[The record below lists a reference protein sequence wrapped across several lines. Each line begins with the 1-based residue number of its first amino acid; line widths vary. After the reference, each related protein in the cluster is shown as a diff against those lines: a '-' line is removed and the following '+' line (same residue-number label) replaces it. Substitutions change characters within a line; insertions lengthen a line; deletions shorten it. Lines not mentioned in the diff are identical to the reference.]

1 MNKKPSLLLLSSLL
15 LLAGC
20 TGGNPSS
27 SETKPNPSTSD
38 SASSSSSDLP
48 TSSSESSTT
57 SSVTLTAEE
66 RFKAHFEAYKKNT
79 LANEPLAT
87 SATYQEGENV
97 FSASFFKNQVVQ
109 HNPGSITL
117 VRSIEG
123 DSFLEFRFEGD
134 ELVDFAKTEM
144 SDATKKEFQQK
155 TSLLL
160 VNNVYGLSANL
171 AVLDDF
177 AKGGEGKTYAYEND
191 VFTLTEK
198 ATEEGAVVEKKFE
211 ATILDEAIV
220 KLVTT
225 TSSFAS
231 EADTTP
237 TSTSSSSYEWKKEGA
252 KVENPEAVLE
262 ENYCFKDIQA
272 TLVSEDGRYLVG
284 NSYAVK
290 FASAKNPKASTLVD
304 AIVSTIGEDNEFVL
318 FNSRTNQFKI
328 LKAGE
333 VDIPF
338 VSAHGV
344 SGSLHIVTEDKPI
357 NGISLNQEDKEVVAG
372 SSVSLSA
379 TILPTTA
386 KNLYT
391 AEITSGSEFATLIG
405 SAADGYTLQVKE
417 DADAGSKI
425 VVTFTSTQ
433 NKADGSKAVASNAF
447 TVKAK
452 STGGIASL
460 VLGNWESGGFY
471 GTLTLKFNEDRTGK
485 VHYFSPDDGTETY
498 FQFTWNNA
506 TEAALADGGS
516 FIEVDESGTPVEGS
530 WFILSSFVYADSKI
544 TLTMA
549 LDGIGPETPVEFT
562 KVVSVSDL
570 GGGITY

>member
-1 MNKKPSLLLLSSLL
+1 MLLSSLL

-20 TGGNPSS
+20 AGGNPSS

-48 TSSSESSTT
+48 TSSSESSTS

-79 LANEPLAT
+79 IANEPLAT
-87 SATYQEGENV
+87 SASYQEGENI

-109 HNPGSITL
+109 HNPGNITL

-134 ELVDFAKTEM
+134 ALVDFTKTEM
-144 SDATKKEFQQK
+144 SEAAKKEFQQK

-160 VNNVYGLSANL
+160 VNNVYGLSTNL

-177 AKGGEGKTYAYEND
+177 AKDGEGKTYAYEND

-237 TSTSSSSYEWKKEGA
+237 TSTSSSSYEWKKEGS

-290 FASAKNPKASTLVD
+290 FASTKNPKASTLVD
-304 AIVSTIGEDNEFVL
+304 AIVSTVGEDNEFVQY
-318 FNSRTNQFKI
+318 NARTNQFKI

-379 TILPTTA
+379 TILPMTA

-391 AEITSGSEFATLIG
+391 AEITSGSEFATLTG

-417 DADAGSKI
+417 GAAEGSKI

-433 NKADGSKAVASNAF
+433 NKADGSKAVASNTF

-506 TEAALADGGS
+506 TEAALADEGS
-516 FIEVDESGTPVEGS
+516 FIEVDESGTPAEGS

-544 TLTMA
+544 TLTME

>member
-20 TGGNPSS
+20 AGGNPSS
-27 SETKPNPSTSD
+27 SETKPNSSASD
-38 SASSSSSDLP
+38 SATSVSSSSSAS
-48 TSSSESSTT
+48 TSSTVE
-57 SSVTLTAEE
+57 LTAEE
-66 RFKAHFEAYKKNT
+66 RFKANFEAYKKNT
-79 LANEPLAT
+79 IANEPLAT
-87 SATYQEGENV
+87 SASYQEGENV

-109 HNPGSITL
+109 HNPGNITL

-123 DSFLEFRFEGD
+123 NSFLEFRFEGD

-160 VNNVYGLSANL
+160 VNNAYGLSANL
-171 AVLDDF
+171 GALDDF
-177 AKGGEGKTYAYEND
+177 AKGAEGKTYEYEND

-198 ATEEGAVVEKKFE
+198 VTEEGATVEKKFE

-225 TSSFAS
+225 TSTFAS
-231 EADTTP
+231 EADSTP
-237 TSTSSSSYEWKKEGA
+237 ASTSSSSYEWKKEGA

-290 FASAKNPKASTLVD
+290 FASTKNPKASTLVD
-304 AIVSTIGEDNEFVL
+304 AIISTIGEDNEYVQY
-318 FNSRTNQFKI
+318 NARTNQFKI

-357 NGISLNQEDKEVVAG
+357 NGIRLNQEDKEVVAG

-379 TILPTTA
+379 TILPMTA

-391 AEITSGSEFATLIG
+391 AEITSGSEFATLTG
-405 SAADGYTLQVKE
+405 NAADGYTLQVKE
-417 DADAGSKI
+417 DAAAGSKI
-425 VVTFTSTQ
+425 VVTFTSIQ
-433 NKADGSKAVASNAF
+433 SKADGSKAVASNTF

-452 STGGIASL
+452 STGGITSL
-460 VLGNWESGGFY
+460 ILGNWESDGFY
-471 GTLTLKFNEDRTGK
+471 GVLSLKFKEDRTGT
-485 VHYFSPDDGTETY
+485 VHYFSPDDGTEAY

-506 TEAALADGGS
+506 TEAALADEGS
-516 FIEVDESGTPVEGS
+516 FIEVDEDGAPVEDS
-530 WFILSSFVYADSKI
+530 WFILSSFVYTDSKI
-544 TLTMA
+544 TLTMELA
-549 LDGIGPETPVEFT
+549 GIGEETPVEFI

>member
-1 MNKKPSLLLLSSLL
+1 MLLSSLL

-20 TGGNPSS
+20 AGGNPSS
-27 SETKPNPSTSD
+27 SETKPNPSASD
-38 SASSSSSDLP
+38 SATSVSSSSSVS
-48 TSSSESSTT
+48 TSSTVE
-57 SSVTLTAEE
+57 LTAEE
-66 RFKAHFEAYKKNT
+66 RFKANFEAYKKNT
-79 LANEPLAT
+79 IANEPLAT
-87 SATYQEGENV
+87 SASYQEGENV

-109 HNPGSITL
+109 HNPGNITL

-123 DSFLEFRFEGD
+123 NSFLEFRFEGD

-160 VNNVYGLSANL
+160 VNNAYGLSANL
-171 AVLDDF
+171 GVLDDF
-177 AKGGEGKTYAYEND
+177 AKGAEGKTYEYEND

-198 ATEEGAVVEKKFE
+198 VTEEGATVEKKFE

-225 TSSFAS
+225 TSTFAS
-231 EADTTP
+231 EADSTP
-237 TSTSSSSYEWKKEGA
+237 ASTSSSSYEWKKEGA

-290 FASAKNPKASTLVD
+290 FASTKNPKASTLVD
-304 AIVSTIGEDNEFVL
+304 AIISTIGEDNEFVQY
-318 FNSRTNQFKI
+318 NARTNQFKI

-357 NGISLNQEDKEVVAG
+357 NGIRLNQEDKEVVAG

-379 TILPTTA
+379 TILPMTA
-386 KNLYT
+386 KNLYI
-391 AEITSGSEFATLIG
+391 AEITSGSEFATLTG
-405 SAADGYTLQVKE
+405 NAADGYTLQVKE
-417 DADAGSKI
+417 DAAAGSKI
-425 VVTFTSTQ
+425 VVTFTSIQ
-433 NKADGSKAVASNAF
+433 SKADGSKAVAGNTF

-452 STGGIASL
+452 STEGATLNLKGT
-460 VLGNWESGGFY
+460 WE
-471 GTLTLKFNEDRTGK
+471 
-485 VHYFSPDDGTETY
+485 DDGYPASTIVFKEDKTGTVVY
-498 FQFTWNNA
+498 YDSMMTAYYYKFTWNNA
-506 TEAALADGGS
+506 TADSLADEGS
-516 FIEVDESGTPVEGS
+516 FVELDDEEGNEVDWGS
-530 WFILSSFVYADSKI
+530 FTLSSFKLVGSQVV
-544 TLTMA
+544 LRF
-549 LDGIGPETPVEFT
+549 DGEDPKTFT
-562 KVVSVSDL
+562 KTVSVSDL

>member
-20 TGGNPSS
+20 AGGNPSS

-48 TSSSESSTT
+48 TSSSESSTS

-79 LANEPLAT
+79 IANEPLAS
-87 SATYQEGENV
+87 SASYQEGENV

-109 HNPGSITL
+109 HNPGNITL

-134 ELVDFAKTEM
+134 ALVDFAKTEM

-160 VNNVYGLSANL
+160 VNNAYGLSANL

-198 ATEEGAVVEKKFE
+198 VTEEGAVVEKKFE

-225 TSSFAS
+225 TSTFAS
-231 EADTTP
+231 EADSTP

-272 TLVSEDGRYLVG
+272 TLVSEDGHYFVG
-284 NSYAVK
+284 NSYEVN
-290 FASAKNPKASTLVD
+290 FASSKNPKASTLVD
-304 AIVSTIGEDNEFVL
+304 AIVSTVGDDNEFVQY
-318 FNSRTNQFKI
+318 NARTNQFKI

-344 SGSLHIVTEDKPI
+344 SGSLHVVTEDKPI
-357 NGISLNQEDKEVVAG
+357 NDISLNQEDKEVVAG

-379 TILPTTA
+379 TILPMTA

-391 AEITSGSEFATLIG
+391 AEITSGSEFATLTG

-417 DADAGSKI
+417 DAAAGSKI
-425 VVTFTSTQ
+425 VVTFTSSQ
-433 NKADGSKAVASNAF
+433 NKADGSKAVASNTF

-460 VLGNWESGGFY
+460 LLGNWEDGGYPDTSTIVFKEDKT
-471 GTLTLKFNEDRTGK
+471 GTVEYPSWGTPY
-485 VHYFSPDDGTETY
+485 YFK
-498 FQFTWNNA
+498 FTWHNA
-506 TEAALADGGS
+506 TADSLADEGS
-516 FIEVDESGTPVEGS
+516 FIEIDEEGKEVESSTFALTTFKLVGS
-530 WFILSSFVYADSKI
+530 QVVLQFEFEDPI
-544 TLTMA
+544 T
-549 LDGIGPETPVEFT
+549 FT
-562 KVVSVSDL
+562 KTAFVGDL

>member
-1 MNKKPSLLLLSSLL
+1 MLLSSLL

-20 TGGNPSS
+20 AGGNPSS
-27 SETKPNPSTSD
+27 SETKPNPSASD
-38 SASSSSSDLP
+38 SATSVSSSSSTS
-48 TSSSESSTT
+48 TSSTVE
-57 SSVTLTAEE
+57 LTAEE
-66 RFKAHFEAYKKNT
+66 RFKANFEAYKKNT
-79 LANEPLAT
+79 IANEPLAT
-87 SATYQEGENV
+87 SASYQEGENV

-109 HNPGSITL
+109 HNPGNITL

-123 DSFLEFRFEGD
+123 NSFLEFRFEGD

-160 VNNVYGLSANL
+160 VNNAYGLSANL
-171 AVLDDF
+171 GVLDDF
-177 AKGGEGKTYAYEND
+177 AKGAEGKTYEYEND

-198 ATEEGAVVEKKFE
+198 VTEEGATVEKKFE

-220 KLVTT
+220 KLVTA
-225 TSSFAS
+225 TSTFAS
-231 EADTTP
+231 EADATP
-237 TSTSSSSYEWKKEGA
+237 AATSSSSYEWKKEGA

-290 FASAKNPKASTLVD
+290 FASTKNPKASTLVD
-304 AIVSTIGEDNEFVL
+304 AIISTIGEDNEYVQY
-318 FNSRTNQFKI
+318 NARTNQFKI

-357 NGISLNQEDKEVVAG
+357 NGIRLNQEDKEVVAG

-379 TILPTTA
+379 TILPMTA

-391 AEITSGSEFATLIG
+391 AEITSGSEFATLTG
-405 SAADGYTLQVKE
+405 NAADGYTLQVKE
-417 DADAGSKI
+417 DAAAGSKI
-425 VVTFTSTQ
+425 VVTFTSIQ
-433 NKADGSKAVASNAF
+433 SKADGSKAVASNTF

-452 STGGIASL
+452 STGGITSL
-460 VLGNWESGGFY
+460 ILGNWESDGFY
-471 GTLTLKFNEDRTGK
+471 GVLSLKFKEDRTGT
-485 VHYFSPDDGTETY
+485 VHYFSPDDGTEAY

-506 TEAALADGGS
+506 TEAALADEGS
-516 FIEVDESGTPVEGS
+516 FIEVNEDGAPVEDS
-530 WFILSSFVYADSKI
+530 WFILSSFVYTDSKI
-544 TLTMA
+544 TLTMELA
-549 LDGIGPETPVEFT
+549 GIGEETPVEFT
-562 KVVSVSDL
+562 KVVFVSDL

>member
-1 MNKKPSLLLLSSLL
+1 MLLSSLL

-20 TGGNPSS
+20 AGGNPSS
-27 SETKPNPSTSD
+27 SETKPNPSASD
-38 SASSSSSDLP
+38 SATSVSSSSSTS
-48 TSSSESSTT
+48 TSSTVE
-57 SSVTLTAEE
+57 LTAEE
-66 RFKAHFEAYKKNT
+66 RFKANFEAYKKNT
-79 LANEPLAT
+79 IANEPLAT
-87 SATYQEGENV
+87 SASYQEGENV

-109 HNPGSITL
+109 HNPGNITL

-123 DSFLEFRFEGD
+123 NSFLEFRFEGD

-160 VNNVYGLSANL
+160 VNNAYGLSANL
-171 AVLDDF
+171 GVLDDF
-177 AKGGEGKTYAYEND
+177 AKGAEGKTYEYEND

-198 ATEEGAVVEKKFE
+198 VTEEGATVEKKFE

-225 TSSFAS
+225 TSTFAS
-231 EADTTP
+231 EADSTP
-237 TSTSSSSYEWKKEGA
+237 ASTSSSSYEWKKEGT

-290 FASAKNPKASTLVD
+290 FASTKNPKASTLVD
-304 AIVSTIGEDNEFVL
+304 AIISTIGEDNEYVQY
-318 FNSRTNQFKI
+318 NARTNQFKI

-357 NGISLNQEDKEVVAG
+357 NGIRLNQEDKEVVAG

-379 TILPTTA
+379 TILPMTA

-391 AEITSGSEFATLIG
+391 AEITSGSEFATLTG
-405 SAADGYTLQVKE
+405 NAADGYTLQVKE
-417 DADAGSKI
+417 DAAAGSKI

-433 NKADGSKAVASNAF
+433 NKADGSKAVASNTF

-460 VLGNWESGGFY
+460 LLGNW
-471 GTLTLKFNEDRTGK
+471 
-485 VHYFSPDDGTETY
+485 DDGGYPDTSTIAFKEDKTGTVEYQSWGTPYY
-498 FQFTWNNA
+498 FKFTWNNA
-506 TEAALADGGS
+506 TADSLADEGS
-516 FIEVDESGTPVEGS
+516 FVELDEEGNEVDWGS
-530 WFILSSFVYADSKI
+530 FTLSSFKLVDSQVVLEFEDEDPKI
-544 TLTMA
+544 FVKT
-549 LDGIGPETPVEFT
+549 FY
-562 KVVSVSDL
+562 VSAF

>member
-1 MNKKPSLLLLSSLL
+1 MLLSSLL

-20 TGGNPSS
+20 AGGNPSS
-27 SETKPNPSTSD
+27 SETKPNPSASD
-38 SASSSSSDLP
+38 SATSVSSSSSTS
-48 TSSSESSTT
+48 TSSTVE
-57 SSVTLTAEE
+57 LTAEE
-66 RFKAHFEAYKKNT
+66 RFKANFEAYKKNT
-79 LANEPLAT
+79 IANEPLAT
-87 SATYQEGENV
+87 SASYQEGENV

-109 HNPGSITL
+109 HNPGNITL

-123 DSFLEFRFEGD
+123 NSFLEFRFEGD

-160 VNNVYGLSANL
+160 VNNAYGLSANL
-171 AVLDDF
+171 GALDDF
-177 AKGGEGKTYAYEND
+177 AKGAEGKTYEYEND

-198 ATEEGAVVEKKFE
+198 VTEEGATVEKKFE

-225 TSSFAS
+225 TSTFAS
-231 EADTTP
+231 EADSTP
-237 TSTSSSSYEWKKEGA
+237 ASTSSSSYEWKKEGA

-290 FASAKNPKASTLVD
+290 FASTKNPKASTLVD
-304 AIVSTIGEDNEFVL
+304 AIISTIGEDNEYVQY
-318 FNSRTNQFKI
+318 NARTNQFKI

-357 NGISLNQEDKEVVAG
+357 NGIRLNQEDKEVVAG

-379 TILPTTA
+379 TILPMTA

-391 AEITSGSEFATLIG
+391 AEITSGSEFATLTG
-405 SAADGYTLQVKE
+405 NAADGYTLQVKE
-417 DADAGSKI
+417 DATAGSKI
-425 VVTFTSTQ
+425 VVTFTSIQ
-433 NKADGSKAVASNAF
+433 SKADGSKAVASNTF

-452 STGGIASL
+452 STGGITSL
-460 VLGNWESGGFY
+460 ILGNWESDGFY
-471 GTLTLKFNEDRTGK
+471 GVLSLKFKEDRTGT
-485 VHYFSPDDGTETY
+485 VHYFSPDDGTEAY

-506 TEAALADGGS
+506 TEAALADEGS
-516 FIEVDESGTPVEGS
+516 FIEVNEDGAPVEDS
-530 WFILSSFVYADSKI
+530 WFILSSFVYTDSKI
-544 TLTMA
+544 TLTMELA
-549 LDGIGPETPVEFT
+549 GIGEETPVEFT
-562 KVVSVSDL
+562 KVVFVSDL

>member
-20 TGGNPSS
+20 AGGNPSS
-27 SETKPNPSTSD
+27 SETKPNPSASD
-38 SASSSSSDLP
+38 SATSVSSSSSAS
-48 TSSSESSTT
+48 TSSTVE
-57 SSVTLTAEE
+57 LTAEE
-66 RFKAHFEAYKKNT
+66 RFKANFEAYKKNT
-79 LANEPLAT
+79 IANEPLAT
-87 SATYQEGENV
+87 SASYQEGENV

-109 HNPGSITL
+109 HNPGNITL

-123 DSFLEFRFEGD
+123 NSFLEFRFEGD

-160 VNNVYGLSANL
+160 VNNAYGLSANL
-171 AVLDDF
+171 GVLDDF
-177 AKGGEGKTYAYEND
+177 AKGAEGKTYEYEND

-198 ATEEGAVVEKKFE
+198 VTEEGATVEKKFE

-225 TSSFAS
+225 TSTFAS
-231 EADTTP
+231 EADSTP
-237 TSTSSSSYEWKKEGA
+237 ASTSSSSYEWKKEGA

-290 FASAKNPKASTLVD
+290 FASTKNPKASTLVD
-304 AIVSTIGEDNEFVL
+304 AIISTIGEDNEYVQY
-318 FNSRTNQFKI
+318 NARTNQFKI

-357 NGISLNQEDKEVVAG
+357 NGIRLNQEDKEVVAG

-379 TILPTTA
+379 TILPMTA

-391 AEITSGSEFATLIG
+391 AEITSGSEFATLTG
-405 SAADGYTLQVKE
+405 NAADGYTLQVKE
-417 DADAGSKI
+417 DAAAGSKI
-425 VVTFTSTQ
+425 VVTFTSIQ
-433 NKADGSKAVASNAF
+433 SKADGSKAVASNTF

-452 STGGIASL
+452 STEGATLNLKGT
-460 VLGNWESGGFY
+460 WE
-471 GTLTLKFNEDRTGK
+471 
-485 VHYFSPDDGTETY
+485 DDGYPASTIVFKEDKTGTVVY
-498 FQFTWNNA
+498 YDSMMTAYYYKFTWNNA
-506 TEAALADGGS
+506 TADSLADEGS
-516 FIEVDESGTPVEGS
+516 FVELDDEEGNEVDWGS
-530 WFILSSFVYADSKI
+530 FTLSSFKLVDSQVV
-544 TLTMA
+544 LQF
-549 LDGIGPETPVEFT
+549 DGEDPKTFT
-562 KVVSVSDL
+562 KTFSVSDL

>member
-20 TGGNPSS
+20 AGGNPSS

-48 TSSSESSTT
+48 TSSSESSTS

-66 RFKAHFEAYKKNT
+66 RFQAHFEAYKKNT
-79 LANEPLAT
+79 LAQEPLAS
-87 SATYQEGENV
+87 SASYQEGENV

-109 HNPGSITL
+109 HNPGNITL

-134 ELVDFAKTEM
+134 ALVDFAKTEM
-144 SDATKKEFQQK
+144 SEATKKEFQQK

-225 TSSFAS
+225 TSTFAS
-231 EADTTP
+231 EADATP

-272 TLVSEDGRYLVG
+272 TLVSEDGHYFVG
-284 NSYAVK
+284 NSYEVN
-290 FASAKNPKASTLVD
+290 FASSKNPKASTLVD
-304 AIVSTIGEDNEFVL
+304 AIVSTVGDDNEFVQY
-318 FNSRTNQFKI
+318 NARTNQFKI

-379 TILPTTA
+379 TILPATA

-391 AEITSGSEFATLIG
+391 AEITSGSEFATLTG

-417 DADAGSKI
+417 DAAAGSKI

-433 NKADGSKAVASNAF
+433 NKADGSKAVASNTF

-460 VLGNWESGGFY
+460 LLGNWGDGGYPDTSTIAFKEDKT
-471 GTLTLKFNEDRTGK
+471 GTVEYQSWGISS
-485 VHYFSPDDGTETY
+485 YFK
-498 FQFTWNNA
+498 FTWNNA
-506 TEAALADGGS
+506 TANSLADEGS
-516 FIEVDESGTPVEGS
+516 FIEIDEEGNEVE
-530 WFILSSFVYADSKI
+530 SSTF
-544 TLTMA
+544 TLTTFK
-549 LDGIGPETPVEFT
+549 LVDGQVVLQFDGEEPKTFT
-562 KVVSVSDL
+562 K
-570 GGGITY
+570 TA

>member
-1 MNKKPSLLLLSSLL
+1 MLLSSLL

-20 TGGNPSS
+20 AGGNPSS
-27 SETKPNPSTSD
+27 SETKPNPSASD
-38 SASSSSSDLP
+38 SATSVSSSSSAS
-48 TSSSESSTT
+48 TSSTVE
-57 SSVTLTAEE
+57 LTAEE
-66 RFKAHFEAYKKNT
+66 RFKANFEAYKKNT
-79 LANEPLAT
+79 IANEPLAT
-87 SATYQEGENV
+87 SSSYQEGENV

-109 HNPGSITL
+109 HNPGNITL

-123 DSFLEFRFEGD
+123 NSFLEFRFEGD

-160 VNNVYGLSANL
+160 VNNAYGLSANL
-171 AVLDDF
+171 GVLDDF
-177 AKGGEGKTYAYEND
+177 AKGAEGKTYEYEND

-198 ATEEGAVVEKKFE
+198 VTEEGTTVEKKFE

-225 TSSFAS
+225 TSTFAS
-231 EADTTP
+231 EADSTP
-237 TSTSSSSYEWKKEGA
+237 ASTSSSSYEWKKEGA

-290 FASAKNPKASTLVD
+290 FASTKNPKASTLVD
-304 AIVSTIGEDNEFVL
+304 AIISTIGEDNEYVQY
-318 FNSRTNQFKI
+318 NARTNQFKI

-357 NGISLNQEDKEVVAG
+357 NGIRLNQEDKEVVAG

-379 TILPTTA
+379 TILPMTA

-391 AEITSGSEFATLIG
+391 AEITSGSEFATLTG
-405 SAADGYTLQVKE
+405 NAADGYTLQVKE
-417 DADAGSKI
+417 DAAAGSKI
-425 VVTFTSTQ
+425 VVTFTSIQ
-433 NKADGSKAVASNAF
+433 SKADGSKAVASNTF

-452 STGGIASL
+452 STEGATLNLKGT
-460 VLGNWESGGFY
+460 WE
-471 GTLTLKFNEDRTGK
+471 
-485 VHYFSPDDGTETY
+485 DDGYPASTIVFKEDKTGTVEYQSWGSFY
-498 FQFTWNNA
+498 FKFTWTNA
-506 TEAALADGGS
+506 TADSLADEGS
-516 FIEVDESGTPVEGS
+516 FIEIDEEGNEVD
-530 WFILSSFVYADSKI
+530 SSTF
-544 TLTMA
+544 TLTTFK
-549 LDGIGPETPVEFT
+549 LVDSQVVLQFEFEDPITFT
-562 KVVSVSDL
+562 KTVSVSDL

>member
-20 TGGNPSS
+20 AGGNPSS
-27 SETKPNPSTSD
+27 SETKPNSSASD
-38 SASSSSSDLP
+38 SATSVSSSSSAS
-48 TSSSESSTT
+48 TSSTVE
-57 SSVTLTAEE
+57 LTAEE
-66 RFKAHFEAYKKNT
+66 RFKANFEAYKKNT
-79 LANEPLAT
+79 IANEPLAT
-87 SATYQEGENV
+87 SASYQEGENV

-109 HNPGSITL
+109 HNPGNITL

-123 DSFLEFRFEGD
+123 NSFLEFRFEGD

-160 VNNVYGLSANL
+160 VNNAYGLSANL
-171 AVLDDF
+171 GVLDDF
-177 AKGGEGKTYAYEND
+177 AKGAEGKTYEYEND

-198 ATEEGAVVEKKFE
+198 VTEEGATVEKKFE

-225 TSSFAS
+225 TSTFAS
-231 EADTTP
+231 EADSTP
-237 TSTSSSSYEWKKEGA
+237 ASTSSSSYEWKKEGA

-290 FASAKNPKASTLVD
+290 FASTKNPKASTLVD
-304 AIVSTIGEDNEFVL
+304 AIVSTLEEDNEYVQY
-318 FNSRTNQFKI
+318 NARTNQFKI

-357 NGISLNQEDKEVVAG
+357 NGIRLNQEDKEVVAG

-379 TILPTTA
+379 TILPMTA

-391 AEITSGSEFATLIG
+391 AEITSGSEFATLTG
-405 SAADGYTLQVKE
+405 NAADGYTIQVKE
-417 DADAGSKI
+417 DAAAGSKI
-425 VVTFTSTQ
+425 VVTFTSIQ
-433 NKADGSKAVASNAF
+433 SKADGSKAVASNTF

-452 STGGIASL
+452 STGGITSL
-460 VLGNWESGGFY
+460 ILGNWESDGFY
-471 GTLTLKFNEDRTGK
+471 GVLSLKFKEDRTGT
-485 VHYFSPDDGTETY
+485 VHYFSPDDGTEAY

-506 TEAALADGGS
+506 TEAALADEGS
-516 FIEVDESGTPVEGS
+516 FIEVDEGGAPVEDS
-530 WFILSSFVYADSKI
+530 WFILSSFVYTDSKI
-544 TLTMA
+544 TLTMELA
-549 LDGIGPETPVEFT
+549 GIGEETPVEFI

>member
-20 TGGNPSS
+20 AGGNPSS
-27 SETKPNPSTSD
+27 SETKPNPSASD
-38 SASSSSSDLP
+38 SATSVSSSSSTS
-48 TSSSESSTT
+48 TSSTVE
-57 SSVTLTAEE
+57 LTAEE
-66 RFKAHFEAYKKNT
+66 RFKANFEAYKKNT
-79 LANEPLAT
+79 IANEPLAT
-87 SATYQEGENV
+87 SASYQEGENV

-109 HNPGSITL
+109 HNPGNITL

-123 DSFLEFRFEGD
+123 NSFLEFRFEGD

-160 VNNVYGLSANL
+160 VNNAYGLSANL
-171 AVLDDF
+171 GVLDDF
-177 AKGGEGKTYAYEND
+177 AKGAEGKTYEYEND

-198 ATEEGAVVEKKFE
+198 VTEEGTTVEKKFE

-225 TSSFAS
+225 TSTFAS
-231 EADTTP
+231 EADSTP
-237 TSTSSSSYEWKKEGA
+237 ASTSSSSYEWKKEGA

-290 FASAKNPKASTLVD
+290 FASTKNPKASTLVD
-304 AIVSTIGEDNEFVL
+304 AIISTIGEDNEYVQY
-318 FNSRTNQFKI
+318 NARTNQFKI

-357 NGISLNQEDKEVVAG
+357 NGIRLNQEDKEVVAG

-379 TILPTTA
+379 TILPMTA

-391 AEITSGSEFATLIG
+391 AEITSGSEFATLTG

-417 DADAGSKI
+417 DATAGSKI
-425 VVTFTSTQ
+425 VVTFTSIQ
-433 NKADGSKAVASNAF
+433 SKADGSKATATNTF

-452 STGGIASL
+452 STGGITSL
-460 VLGNWESGGFY
+460 ILGNWESDGFY
-471 GTLTLKFNEDRTGK
+471 GVLSLKFKEDRTGT
-485 VHYFSPDDGTETY
+485 VHYFSPDDGTEAY
-498 FQFTWNNA
+498 FQFTWHNA
-506 TEAALADGGS
+506 TEAALADEGS
-516 FIEVDESGTPVEGS
+516 FIEVNEDGAPVEDS
-530 WFILSSFVYADSKI
+530 WFILSSFVYTDSKI
-544 TLTMA
+544 TLTMELA
-549 LDGIGPETPVEFT
+549 GIGEETPVEFT
-562 KVVSVSDL
+562 KVVFVSDL

>member
-38 SASSSSSDLP
+38 SATSVSSSSSAS
-48 TSSSESSTT
+48 TSST
-57 SSVTLTAEE
+57 VGLTAEE

-79 LANEPLAT
+79 IANEPLAT
-87 SATYQEGENV
+87 SAAYQEGENV

-109 HNPGSITL
+109 HNPGNITL
-117 VRSIEG
+117 VRSIE
-123 DSFLEFRFEGD
+123 DNAFLEFRFEGD
-134 ELVDFAKTEM
+134 ALVDFAKTEM
-144 SDATKKEFQQK
+144 SDATKKEFHQK

-160 VNNVYGLSANL
+160 VNNAYGLSANL

-177 AKGGEGKTYAYEND
+177 VKGGEGKTYAYEND

-198 ATEEGAVVEKKFE
+198 VTEEGATVEKKFE

-225 TSSFAS
+225 TSTFAS
-231 EADTTP
+231 EADSTP

-272 TLVSEDGRYLVG
+272 TLVSEDGRYLVD

-391 AEITSGSEFATLIG
+391 AEITSGSEFATLTG

-417 DADAGSKI
+417 DAAAGSKI

-433 NKADGSKAVASNAF
+433 SKADGSKAVASNTF

-460 VLGNWESGGFY
+460 LLGNWE
-471 GTLTLKFNEDRTGK
+471 
-485 VHYFSPDDGTETY
+485 DDGYPASTLVFKEDKTGTIQY
-498 FQFTWNNA
+498 YDSMMTAYYYKFTWNNA
-506 TEAALADGGS
+506 TEASLADEGS
-516 FIEVDESGTPVEGS
+516 FIEMDEEGNEVDWGS
-530 WFILSSFVYADSKI
+530 FTLSSFKLV
-544 TLTMA
+544 
-549 LDGIGPETPVEFT
+549 DGHVVLEFENEDPKTFT
-562 KVVSVSDL
+562 KTVSVSAL

>member
-1 MNKKPSLLLLSSLL
+1 MLLSSLL

-20 TGGNPSS
+20 AGGNPSS
-27 SETKPNPSTSD
+27 SETKPNSSASD
-38 SASSSSSDLP
+38 SATSVSSSSSAS
-48 TSSSESSTT
+48 TSSTVE
-57 SSVTLTAEE
+57 LTAEE
-66 RFKAHFEAYKKNT
+66 RFKANFEAYKKNT
-79 LANEPLAT
+79 IANEPLAT
-87 SATYQEGENV
+87 SASYQEGENV

-109 HNPGSITL
+109 HNPGNITL

-123 DSFLEFRFEGD
+123 NSFLEFRFEGD

-160 VNNVYGLSANL
+160 VNNAYGLSANL
-171 AVLDDF
+171 GVLDDF
-177 AKGGEGKTYAYEND
+177 AKGAEGKTYEYEND

-198 ATEEGAVVEKKFE
+198 VTEEGATVEKKFE

-225 TSSFAS
+225 TSTFAS
-231 EADTTP
+231 EADSTP
-237 TSTSSSSYEWKKEGA
+237 ASTSSSSYEWKKEGA

-290 FASAKNPKASTLVD
+290 FASTKNPKASTLVD
-304 AIVSTIGEDNEFVL
+304 AIISTIGEDNEFVQY
-318 FNSRTNQFKI
+318 NARTNQFKI

-357 NGISLNQEDKEVVAG
+357 NGIRLNQEDKEVVAG

-379 TILPTTA
+379 TILPMTA

-391 AEITSGSEFATLIG
+391 AEITSGSEFATLTG
-405 SAADGYTLQVKE
+405 NAADGYTLQVKE
-417 DADAGSKI
+417 DAAAGSKI
-425 VVTFTSTQ
+425 VVTFTSIQ
-433 NKADGSKAVASNAF
+433 SKADGSKATATNTF

-452 STGGIASL
+452 STGGITSL
-460 VLGNWESGGFY
+460 ILGNWESDGFY
-471 GTLTLKFNEDRTGK
+471 GVLSLKFKEDRTGT
-485 VHYFSPDDGTETY
+485 VHYFSPDDGTEAY

-506 TEAALADGGS
+506 TEAALADEGS
-516 FIEVDESGTPVEGS
+516 FIEVDEGGAPVEDS
-530 WFILSSFVYADSKI
+530 WFILSSFVYTDSKI
-544 TLTMA
+544 TLTMKLA
-549 LDGIGPETPVEFT
+549 GTGEETPVEFI

>member
-20 TGGNPSS
+20 AGGNPSS
-27 SETKPNPSTSD
+27 SETKPNPSASD
-38 SASSSSSDLP
+38 SATSVSSSSSTS
-48 TSSSESSTT
+48 TSSTVE
-57 SSVTLTAEE
+57 LTAEE
-66 RFKAHFEAYKKNT
+66 RFKANFEAYKKNT
-79 LANEPLAT
+79 IANEPLAT
-87 SATYQEGENV
+87 SASYQEGENV

-109 HNPGSITL
+109 HNPGNITL

-123 DSFLEFRFEGD
+123 NSFLEFRFEGD

-160 VNNVYGLSANL
+160 VNNAYGLSANL
-171 AVLDDF
+171 GVLDDF
-177 AKGGEGKTYAYEND
+177 AKGAEGKTYEYEND

-198 ATEEGAVVEKKFE
+198 VTEEGATVEKKFE

-225 TSSFAS
+225 TSTFAS
-231 EADTTP
+231 EADSTP
-237 TSTSSSSYEWKKEGA
+237 ASTSSSSYEWKKEGA

-290 FASAKNPKASTLVD
+290 FASTKNPKASTLVD
-304 AIVSTIGEDNEFVL
+304 AIISTIGEDNEYVQY
-318 FNSRTNQFKI
+318 NARTNQFKI

-357 NGISLNQEDKEVVAG
+357 NGIRLNQEDKEVVAG

-379 TILPTTA
+379 TILPMTA

-391 AEITSGSEFATLIG
+391 AEITSGSEFATLTG

-417 DADAGSKI
+417 DAAAGSKI
-425 VVTFTSTQ
+425 AVTFTSIQ
-433 NKADGSKAVASNAF
+433 SKADGSKAVASNTF

-452 STGGIASL
+452 STEGATLNLKGT
-460 VLGNWESGGFY
+460 WE
-471 GTLTLKFNEDRTGK
+471 
-485 VHYFSPDDGTETY
+485 DDGYPASTIVFKEDKTGTVVY
-498 FQFTWNNA
+498 YDSMMTAYYYKFTWNNA
-506 TEAALADGGS
+506 TADSLADEGS
-516 FIEVDESGTPVEGS
+516 FVELDDEEGNEVDWGS
-530 WFILSSFVYADSKI
+530 FTLSSFKLVDSQVVLEFEDEDPKI
-544 TLTMA
+544 FVKT
-549 LDGIGPETPVEFT
+549 FY
-562 KVVSVSDL
+562 VSAF

>member
-1 MNKKPSLLLLSSLL
+1 MLLSSLL

-20 TGGNPSS
+20 AGGNPSS
-27 SETKPNPSTSD
+27 SETKPNPSASD
-38 SASSSSSDLP
+38 SATSVSSSSSAS
-48 TSSSESSTT
+48 TSSTVE
-57 SSVTLTAEE
+57 LTAEE
-66 RFKAHFEAYKKNT
+66 RFKANFEAYKKNT
-79 LANEPLAT
+79 IANEPLAT
-87 SATYQEGENV
+87 SASYQEGENV

-109 HNPGSITL
+109 HNPGNITL

-123 DSFLEFRFEGD
+123 NSFLEFRFEGD

-160 VNNVYGLSANL
+160 INNAYGLSANL
-171 AVLDDF
+171 GVLDDF
-177 AKGGEGKTYAYEND
+177 AKGAEGKTYEYEND

-198 ATEEGAVVEKKFE
+198 VTEEGATVEKKFE

-225 TSSFAS
+225 TSTFAS
-231 EADTTP
+231 EADSTP
-237 TSTSSSSYEWKKEGA
+237 ASTSSSSYEWKKEGA

-290 FASAKNPKASTLVD
+290 FASTKNPKASTLVD
-304 AIVSTIGEDNEFVL
+304 AIISTIGEDNEYVQY
-318 FNSRTNQFKI
+318 NARTNQFKI

-357 NGISLNQEDKEVVAG
+357 NGIRLNQEDKEVVAG

-379 TILPTTA
+379 TILPMTA

-391 AEITSGSEFATLIG
+391 AEITSGSEFATLTG

-417 DADAGSKI
+417 DAAAGSKI
-425 VVTFTSTQ
+425 VVTFTSIQ
-433 NKADGSKAVASNAF
+433 SKADGSKAVASNTF

-452 STGGIASL
+452 STGGITSL
-460 VLGNWESGGFY
+460 ILGNWESDGFY
-471 GTLTLKFNEDRTGK
+471 GVLSLKFKEDRTGT
-485 VHYFSPDDGTETY
+485 VHYFSPDDGTEAY

-506 TEAALADGGS
+506 TEAALADEGS
-516 FIEVDESGTPVEGS
+516 FIEVDEGGAPVEDS
-530 WFILSSFVYADSKI
+530 WFILSSFVYTDSKI
-544 TLTMA
+544 TLTMELA
-549 LDGIGPETPVEFT
+549 GIGEETPVEFI

>member
-20 TGGNPSS
+20 AGGNPSS

-38 SASSSSSDLP
+38 SATSVSSSSSVS
-48 TSSSESSTT
+48 TSSTVE
-57 SSVTLTAEE
+57 LTAEE

-79 LANEPLAT
+79 IVNEPLAT
-87 SATYQEGENV
+87 SASYQEGENV
-97 FSASFFKNQVVQ
+97 FSASFFKTQVVQ
-109 HNPGSITL
+109 HNPGNITL

-134 ELVDFAKTEM
+134 ALVDFAKTEM
-144 SDATKKEFQQK
+144 SEATKKEFQQK

-160 VNNVYGLSANL
+160 VNNAYGLSANL

-225 TSSFAS
+225 TSTFAS
-231 EADTTP
+231 EADATP

-252 KVENPEAVLE
+252 KVENPEVVLE

-304 AIVSTIGEDNEFVL
+304 AIVSTVGEDNEFVQ
-318 FNSRTNQFKI
+318 FNARTNQFKI

-379 TILPTTA
+379 TILPMMA

-391 AEITSGSEFATLIG
+391 AEITSGSEFATLTG

-417 DADAGSKI
+417 DAAAGSKI
-425 VVTFTSTQ
+425 VVTFTSSQ
-433 NKADGSKAVASNAF
+433 NKADGSKAVASNTF

-460 VLGNWESGGFY
+460 LLGNWEDGGYPDTSTIVFKEDKT
-471 GTLTLKFNEDRTGK
+471 GTVEYPSWGTPY
-485 VHYFSPDDGTETY
+485 YFK
-498 FQFTWNNA
+498 FTWHNA
-506 TEAALADGGS
+506 TADSLADEGS
-516 FIEVDESGTPVEGS
+516 FIEIDEEGKEVESSTFALTTFKLVGS
-530 WFILSSFVYADSKI
+530 QVVLQFEFEDPI
-544 TLTMA
+544 T
-549 LDGIGPETPVEFT
+549 FT
-562 KVVSVSDL
+562 KTAFVGDL

>member
-20 TGGNPSS
+20 AGGNPSS
-27 SETKPNPSTSD
+27 SETKPNPSASD
-38 SASSSSSDLP
+38 SATSVSSSSSAS
-48 TSSSESSTT
+48 TSSTVE
-57 SSVTLTAEE
+57 LTAEE
-66 RFKAHFEAYKKNT
+66 RFKAYFEAYKKNT
-79 LANEPLAT
+79 IANEPLAT
-87 SATYQEGENV
+87 STSYQEGENV

-109 HNPGSITL
+109 HNPGNITL

-123 DSFLEFRFEGD
+123 NSFLEFRFEGD

-160 VNNVYGLSANL
+160 VNNAYGLSANL
-171 AVLDDF
+171 GVLDDF
-177 AKGGEGKTYAYEND
+177 AKGAEGKTYEYEND

-198 ATEEGAVVEKKFE
+198 VTEEGATVEKKFE

-225 TSSFAS
+225 TSTFAS
-231 EADTTP
+231 EADSTP
-237 TSTSSSSYEWKKEGA
+237 ASTSSSSYEWKKEGA

-290 FASAKNPKASTLVD
+290 FASTKNPKASTLVD
-304 AIVSTIGEDNEFVL
+304 AIISTIGEDNEFVQY
-318 FNSRTNQFKI
+318 NARTNQFKI

-357 NGISLNQEDKEVVAG
+357 NGIRLNQEDKEVVAG

-379 TILPTTA
+379 TILPMTA

-391 AEITSGSEFATLIG
+391 AEITSGSEFATLTG

-417 DADAGSKI
+417 DAAAGSKI
-425 VVTFTSTQ
+425 VVTFTSIQ
-433 NKADGSKAVASNAF
+433 SKADGSKAVASNTF

-452 STGGIASL
+452 STEGATLNLKGT
-460 VLGNWESGGFY
+460 WE
-471 GTLTLKFNEDRTGK
+471 
-485 VHYFSPDDGTETY
+485 DDGYPASTIVFKEDKTVTVVY
-498 FQFTWNNA
+498 YDSMMTAYYYKFTWNNA
-506 TEAALADGGS
+506 TADSLADEGS
-516 FIEVDESGTPVEGS
+516 FVELDDEEGNEVDWGS
-530 WFILSSFVYADSKI
+530 FTLSSFKLVGSQVV
-544 TLTMA
+544 LQF
-549 LDGIGPETPVEFT
+549 DGEDPKTFT
-562 KVVSVSDL
+562 KTFSVSDL

>member
-1 MNKKPSLLLLSSLL
+1 MKMNKKPSLLLLSSLL

-20 TGGNPSS
+20 AGGNPSS

-48 TSSSESSTT
+48 TSSSESSTS

-66 RFKAHFEAYKKNT
+66 RFQAHFEAYKKNT
-79 LANEPLAT
+79 IANEPLAS
-87 SATYQEGENV
+87 SASYQEGENV

-109 HNPGSITL
+109 HNPGNITL

-134 ELVDFAKTEM
+134 ALVDFAKTEM

-225 TSSFAS
+225 TSAFAS

-318 FNSRTNQFKI
+318 FNARTNQFKI

-338 VSAHGV
+338 VSAHGI
-344 SGSLHIVTEDKPI
+344 SGSLHVVTEDKPI

-372 SSVSLSA
+372 SSVSLST

-391 AEITSGSEFATLIG
+391 AEITSGSEFATLTG

-417 DADAGSKI
+417 DAAAGSKI

-433 NKADGSKAVASNAF
+433 SKADGSKAVASNTF

-452 STGGIASL
+452 STDGIASL
-460 VLGNWESGGFY
+460 LLGNWE
-471 GTLTLKFNEDRTGK
+471 
-485 VHYFSPDDGTETY
+485 DDGYPASTLVFKEDKTGTIQY
-498 FQFTWNNA
+498 YDSMMTAYYYKFTWNNA
-506 TEAALADGGS
+506 TEASLADEGS
-516 FIEVDESGTPVEGS
+516 FIEMDEEGNEVDWGS
-530 WFILSSFVYADSKI
+530 FTLSSFKLV
-544 TLTMA
+544 
-549 LDGIGPETPVEFT
+549 DGHVVLEFENEDPKTFT
-562 KVVSVSDL
+562 KTVSVSAL

>member
-1 MNKKPSLLLLSSLL
+1 MLLSSLL

-20 TGGNPSS
+20 AGGNPSS
-27 SETKPNPSTSD
+27 SETKPNPSASD
-38 SASSSSSDLP
+38 SATSVSSSSSAS
-48 TSSSESSTT
+48 TSSTVE
-57 SSVTLTAEE
+57 LTAEE
-66 RFKAHFEAYKKNT
+66 RFKANFEAYKKNT
-79 LANEPLAT
+79 IANEPLAT
-87 SATYQEGENV
+87 SASYQEGENV

-109 HNPGSITL
+109 HNPGNITL

-123 DSFLEFRFEGD
+123 NSFLEFRFEGD

-160 VNNVYGLSANL
+160 VNNAYGLSANL
-171 AVLDDF
+171 GVLDDF
-177 AKGGEGKTYAYEND
+177 VKGAEGKTYEYEND

-198 ATEEGAVVEKKFE
+198 VTEEGATVEKKFE

-225 TSSFAS
+225 TSTFAS
-231 EADTTP
+231 EADSTP
-237 TSTSSSSYEWKKEGA
+237 ASTSSSSYEWKKEGA

-290 FASAKNPKASTLVD
+290 FASTKNPKASTLVD
-304 AIVSTIGEDNEFVL
+304 TIISTIGEDNEFVQY
-318 FNSRTNQFKI
+318 NARTNQFKI

-357 NGISLNQEDKEVVAG
+357 NGIRLNQEDKEVVAG

-379 TILPTTA
+379 TILPMTA

-391 AEITSGSEFATLIG
+391 AEITSGPEFATLTG
-405 SAADGYTLQVKE
+405 NAADGYTLQVKE
-417 DADAGSKI
+417 DAAAGSKI
-425 VVTFTSTQ
+425 VVTFTSIQ
-433 NKADGSKAVASNAF
+433 SKADGSKAVASNTF

-452 STGGIASL
+452 STGGITSL
-460 VLGNWESGGFY
+460 ILGNWESDGFY
-471 GTLTLKFNEDRTGK
+471 GVLSLKFKEDRTGT
-485 VHYFSPDDGTETY
+485 VHYFSPDDGTEAY

-506 TEAALADGGS
+506 TEAAFADEGS
-516 FIEVDESGTPVEGS
+516 FIEVDEGGAPVEDS
-530 WFILSSFVYADSKI
+530 WFILSSFVYTDSKI
-544 TLTMA
+544 TLTMELA
-549 LDGIGPETPVEFT
+549 GIGEETPVEF
-562 KVVSVSDL
+562 
-570 GGGITY
+570 I

>member
-1 MNKKPSLLLLSSLL
+1 MLLSSLL

-20 TGGNPSS
+20 AGGNPSS
-27 SETKPNPSTSD
+27 SETKPNPSASD
-38 SASSSSSDLP
+38 SATSVSSSSSAS
-48 TSSSESSTT
+48 TSSTVE
-57 SSVTLTAEE
+57 LTAEE
-66 RFKAHFEAYKKNT
+66 RFKANFEAYKKNT
-79 LANEPLAT
+79 IANEPLAT
-87 SATYQEGENV
+87 SASYQEGENV

-109 HNPGSITL
+109 HNPGNITL

-123 DSFLEFRFEGD
+123 NSFLEFRFEGD

-144 SDATKKEFQQK
+144 SDATKREFQQK

-160 VNNVYGLSANL
+160 VNNAYGLSANL
-171 AVLDDF
+171 GVLDDF
-177 AKGGEGKTYAYEND
+177 VKGAEGKTYEYEND

-198 ATEEGAVVEKKFE
+198 VTEEGATVEKKFE

-225 TSSFAS
+225 TSTFAS
-231 EADTTP
+231 EADSTP
-237 TSTSSSSYEWKKEGA
+237 ASTSSSSYEWKKEGA

-290 FASAKNPKASTLVD
+290 FASTKNPKASTLVD
-304 AIVSTIGEDNEFVL
+304 AIISTIGEDNEYVHY
-318 FNSRTNQFKI
+318 NARTNQFKI

-338 VSAHGV
+338 ASAHGV

-357 NGISLNQEDKEVVAG
+357 NGIRLNQEDKEVVAG

-379 TILPTTA
+379 TILPMTA

-391 AEITSGSEFATLIG
+391 AEITSGSEFATLTG
-405 SAADGYTLQVKE
+405 NVADGYTLQVKE
-417 DADAGSKI
+417 DAAAGSKI
-425 VVTFTSTQ
+425 VVTFTSIQ
-433 NKADGSKAVASNAF
+433 SKADGSKAVASNTF

-452 STGGIASL
+452 STEGATLNLKGT
-460 VLGNWESGGFY
+460 WE
-471 GTLTLKFNEDRTGK
+471 
-485 VHYFSPDDGTETY
+485 DDGYPASTIVFKEDKTGTVVY
-498 FQFTWNNA
+498 YDSMMTAYYYKFTWNNA
-506 TEAALADGGS
+506 TADSLADEGS
-516 FIEVDESGTPVEGS
+516 FVELDDEEGNEVDWGS
-530 WFILSSFVYADSKI
+530 FTLSSFKLVGSQVV
-544 TLTMA
+544 LQF
-549 LDGIGPETPVEFT
+549 DGEDPKTFT
-562 KVVSVSDL
+562 KTFSVRDL

>member
-20 TGGNPSS
+20 AGGNPSS
-27 SETKPNPSTSD
+27 SETKPNSSASD
-38 SASSSSSDLP
+38 SATSVSSSSSAS
-48 TSSSESSTT
+48 TSSTVE
-57 SSVTLTAEE
+57 LTAEE
-66 RFKAHFEAYKKNT
+66 RFKANFEAYKKNT
-79 LANEPLAT
+79 IANEPLAT
-87 SATYQEGENV
+87 SASYQEGENV

-109 HNPGSITL
+109 HNPGNITL

-123 DSFLEFRFEGD
+123 NSFLEFRFEGD

-160 VNNVYGLSANL
+160 VNNAYGLSANL
-171 AVLDDF
+171 GVLDDF
-177 AKGGEGKTYAYEND
+177 AKGAEGKTYEYEND

-198 ATEEGAVVEKKFE
+198 VTEEGATVEKKFE

-225 TSSFAS
+225 TSTFAS
-231 EADTTP
+231 EADSTP
-237 TSTSSSSYEWKKEGA
+237 ASTSSSSYEWKKEGA

-290 FASAKNPKASTLVD
+290 FASTKNPKASTLVD
-304 AIVSTIGEDNEFVL
+304 AIISTIGEDNEFVQY
-318 FNSRTNQFKI
+318 NARTNQFKI

-357 NGISLNQEDKEVVAG
+357 NGIRLNQEDKEVVAG

-379 TILPTTA
+379 TILPMTA

-391 AEITSGSEFATLIG
+391 AEITSGSEFATLTG
-405 SAADGYTLQVKE
+405 NAADGYTLQVKE
-417 DADAGSKI
+417 DAAAGSKI
-425 VVTFTSTQ
+425 VVTFTSIQ
-433 NKADGSKAVASNAF
+433 SKADGSKAVASNTF

-452 STGGIASL
+452 STGGITSL
-460 VLGNWESGGFY
+460 ILGNWESDGFY
-471 GTLTLKFNEDRTGK
+471 GVLSLKFKEDRTGT
-485 VHYFSPDDGTETY
+485 VHYFSPDDGTEAY

-506 TEAALADGGS
+506 TEAALADEGS
-516 FIEVDESGTPVEGS
+516 FIEVDEGGAPVEDS
-530 WFILSSFVYADSKI
+530 WFILSSFVYTDSKI
-544 TLTMA
+544 TLTMELA
-549 LDGIGPETPVEFT
+549 GIGEETPVEFI

>member
-20 TGGNPSS
+20 AGGNPSS
-27 SETKPNPSTSD
+27 SETKPNPSASD
-38 SASSSSSDLP
+38 SATSVSSSSSAS
-48 TSSSESSTT
+48 TSSTVE
-57 SSVTLTAEE
+57 LTAEE
-66 RFKAHFEAYKKNT
+66 RFKANFEAYKKNT
-79 LANEPLAT
+79 IANEPLAT
-87 SATYQEGENV
+87 SASYQEGENV

-109 HNPGSITL
+109 HNPGNITL

-123 DSFLEFRFEGD
+123 NSFLEFRFEGD

-160 VNNVYGLSANL
+160 VNNAYGLSANL
-171 AVLDDF
+171 GVLDDF
-177 AKGGEGKTYAYEND
+177 AKGAEGKTYEYEND

-198 ATEEGAVVEKKFE
+198 VTEEGATVEKKFE

-225 TSSFAS
+225 TSTFAS
-231 EADTTP
+231 EADSTP
-237 TSTSSSSYEWKKEGA
+237 ASTSSSSYEWKKEGA

-290 FASAKNPKASTLVD
+290 FASTKNPKASTLVD
-304 AIVSTIGEDNEFVL
+304 AIISTIGEDNEYVQY
-318 FNSRTNQFKI
+318 NARTNQFKI

-357 NGISLNQEDKEVVAG
+357 NGIRLNQEDKEVVAG

-379 TILPTTA
+379 TILPMTA

-391 AEITSGSEFATLIG
+391 AEITSGSEFATLTG

-417 DADAGSKI
+417 DAAAGSKI
-425 VVTFTSTQ
+425 VVTFTSIQ
-433 NKADGSKAVASNAF
+433 SKADGSKAVASNTF

-452 STGGIASL
+452 STEGATLNLKGT
-460 VLGNWESGGFY
+460 WE
-471 GTLTLKFNEDRTGK
+471 
-485 VHYFSPDDGTETY
+485 DDGYPASTIVFKEDKTGTVVY
-498 FQFTWNNA
+498 YDSMMTAYYYKFTWNNA
-506 TEAALADGGS
+506 TADSLADEGS
-516 FIEVDESGTPVEGS
+516 FVELDDEEGNEVDWGS
-530 WFILSSFVYADSKI
+530 FTLSSFKLVDSQVV
-544 TLTMA
+544 LQF
-549 LDGIGPETPVEFT
+549 DGEDPKTFT
-562 KVVSVSDL
+562 KTFSVSDL

>member
-1 MNKKPSLLLLSSLL
+1 MLLSSLL

-20 TGGNPSS
+20 AGGNPSS
-27 SETKPNPSTSD
+27 SETKPNPSASD
-38 SASSSSSDLP
+38 SATSVSSSSSAS
-48 TSSSESSTT
+48 TSSTVE
-57 SSVTLTAEE
+57 LTAEE
-66 RFKAHFEAYKKNT
+66 RFKANFEAYKKNT
-79 LANEPLAT
+79 IANEPLAT
-87 SATYQEGENV
+87 SASYQEGENV

-109 HNPGSITL
+109 HNPGNITL

-123 DSFLEFRFEGD
+123 NSFLEFRFEGD

-144 SDATKKEFQQK
+144 SDATKKEIQQK

-160 VNNVYGLSANL
+160 VNNAYGLSANL
-171 AVLDDF
+171 GVLDDF
-177 AKGGEGKTYAYEND
+177 AKGAEGKTYEYEND

-198 ATEEGAVVEKKFE
+198 VTEEGATVEKKFE

-225 TSSFAS
+225 TSTFAS
-231 EADTTP
+231 EADSTP
-237 TSTSSSSYEWKKEGA
+237 ASTSSSSYEWKKEGT

-290 FASAKNPKASTLVD
+290 FASTKNPKASTLVD
-304 AIVSTIGEDNEFVL
+304 AIISTIGEDNEYVQY
-318 FNSRTNQFKI
+318 NARTNQFRI

-357 NGISLNQEDKEVVAG
+357 NGIRLNQEDKEVVAG
-372 SSVSLSA
+372 SSFSLSA
-379 TILPTTA
+379 TILPMTA

-391 AEITSGSEFATLIG
+391 AEITSGSEFATLTG

-417 DADAGSKI
+417 DAAAGSKI

-433 NKADGSKAVASNAF
+433 SKADGSKAVASNTF

-452 STGGIASL
+452 STEGATLNLKGT
-460 VLGNWESGGFY
+460 WE
-471 GTLTLKFNEDRTGK
+471 
-485 VHYFSPDDGTETY
+485 DDGYPASTIVFKEDKTGTVVY
-498 FQFTWNNA
+498 YDSMMTAYYYKFTWNNA
-506 TEAALADGGS
+506 TADSLADEGS
-516 FIEVDESGTPVEGS
+516 FVELDEEEGNEVDWGS
-530 WFILSSFVYADSKI
+530 FTLSSFKLVDSQVVLEFEDEDPKI
-544 TLTMA
+544 FVKT
-549 LDGIGPETPVEFT
+549 FY
-562 KVVSVSDL
+562 VSAL

>member
-1 MNKKPSLLLLSSLL
+1 MLLSSFL

-20 TGGNPSS
+20 AGGNPSS
-27 SETKPNPSTSD
+27 SETKPNPSASD
-38 SASSSSSDLP
+38 SATSVSSSSSTS
-48 TSSSESSTT
+48 TSSTVE
-57 SSVTLTAEE
+57 LTAEE
-66 RFKAHFEAYKKNT
+66 RFKANFEAYKKNT
-79 LANEPLAT
+79 IANEPLAT
-87 SATYQEGENV
+87 SASYQEGENV

-109 HNPGSITL
+109 HNPGNITL

-123 DSFLEFRFEGD
+123 NSFLEFRFEGD

-160 VNNVYGLSANL
+160 VNNAYGLSANL
-171 AVLDDF
+171 GVLDDF
-177 AKGGEGKTYAYEND
+177 AKGAEGKTYEYEND

-198 ATEEGAVVEKKFE
+198 VTEEGATVEKKFE

-225 TSSFAS
+225 TSTFAS
-231 EADTTP
+231 EADSTP
-237 TSTSSSSYEWKKEGA
+237 ASTSSSSYEWKKEGA

-290 FASAKNPKASTLVD
+290 FASTKNPKASTLVD
-304 AIVSTIGEDNEFVL
+304 AIVSTLEEDNEYVQY
-318 FNSRTNQFKI
+318 NARTNQFKI

-357 NGISLNQEDKEVVAG
+357 NSIRLNQEDKEVVAG

-379 TILPTTA
+379 TILPMTA

-391 AEITSGSEFATLIG
+391 AEITSGSEFATLTG
-405 SAADGYTLQVKE
+405 NAADGYTLQVKE
-417 DADAGSKI
+417 DAAAGSKI
-425 VVTFTSTQ
+425 VVTFTSIQ
-433 NKADGSKAVASNAF
+433 SKADGSKAVASNTF

-452 STGGIASL
+452 STGGITSL
-460 VLGNWESGGFY
+460 ILGNWESDGFY
-471 GTLTLKFNEDRTGK
+471 GVLSLKFKEDRTGT
-485 VHYFSPDDGTETY
+485 VHYFSPDDGTEAY

-506 TEAALADGGS
+506 TEAALADEGS
-516 FIEVDESGTPVEGS
+516 FIEVDEGGAPVEDS
-530 WFILSSFVYADSKI
+530 WFILSSFVYTDSKI
-544 TLTMA
+544 TLTMELA
-549 LDGIGPETPVEFT
+549 GIREETPVEFI

>member
-20 TGGNPSS
+20 AGGNPSS
-27 SETKPNPSTSD
+27 SETKPNPSASD
-38 SASSSSSDLP
+38 SATSVSSSSSA
-48 TSSSESSTT
+48 STGST
-57 SSVTLTAEE
+57 VELTAEE
-66 RFKAHFEAYKKNT
+66 RFKANFEAYKKNT
-79 LANEPLAT
+79 IANEPLAT
-87 SATYQEGENV
+87 SASYQEGENV

-109 HNPGSITL
+109 HNPGNITL

-123 DSFLEFRFEGD
+123 NSFLEFRFEGD

-160 VNNVYGLSANL
+160 VNNAYGLSANL
-171 AVLDDF
+171 GVLDDF
-177 AKGGEGKTYAYEND
+177 AKGAEGKTYEYEND

-198 ATEEGAVVEKKFE
+198 VTEEGATVEKKFE

-225 TSSFAS
+225 TSTFAS
-231 EADTTP
+231 EADSTP
-237 TSTSSSSYEWKKEGA
+237 ASTSSSSYEWKKEGA

-290 FASAKNPKASTLVD
+290 FASTKNPKASTLVD
-304 AIVSTIGEDNEFVL
+304 AIISTIGEDNEYVQY
-318 FNSRTNQFKI
+318 NARTNQFKI

-357 NGISLNQEDKEVVAG
+357 NGIRLNQEDKEVVAG

-379 TILPTTA
+379 TILPMTA

-391 AEITSGSEFATLIG
+391 AEITSGSEFATLTG

-417 DADAGSKI
+417 DAAAGSKI
-425 VVTFTSTQ
+425 VVTFTSIQ
-433 NKADGSKAVASNAF
+433 SKADGSKATATNTF

-452 STGGIASL
+452 STGGITSL
-460 VLGNWESGGFY
+460 ILGNWESDGFY
-471 GTLTLKFNEDRTGK
+471 GVLSLKFKEDRTGT
-485 VHYFSPDDGTETY
+485 VHYFSPDDGTEAY

-506 TEAALADGGS
+506 TEAALADEGS
-516 FIEVDESGTPVEGS
+516 FIEVNEDGAPVEDS
-530 WFILSSFVYADSKI
+530 WFILSSFVYTDSKI
-544 TLTMA
+544 TLTMELA
-549 LDGIGPETPVEFT
+549 GIGEETPVEFT
-562 KVVSVSDL
+562 KVVFVSDL

>member
-1 MNKKPSLLLLSSLL
+1 MLLSSLL

-20 TGGNPSS
+20 AGGNPSS
-27 SETKPNPSTSD
+27 SETKPNPSASD
-38 SASSSSSDLP
+38 SATSVSSSSSAS
-48 TSSSESSTT
+48 TSSTVE
-57 SSVTLTAEE
+57 LTAEE
-66 RFKAHFEAYKKNT
+66 RFKANFEAYKKNT
-79 LANEPLAT
+79 IANEPLAT
-87 SATYQEGENV
+87 SASYQEGENV

-109 HNPGSITL
+109 HNPGNITL

-123 DSFLEFRFEGD
+123 NSFLEFRFEGD

-160 VNNVYGLSANL
+160 VNNAYGLSANL
-171 AVLDDF
+171 GVLDDF
-177 AKGGEGKTYAYEND
+177 AKGAEGKTYEYEND

-198 ATEEGAVVEKKFE
+198 VTEEGATVEKKFE

-225 TSSFAS
+225 TSTFAS
-231 EADTTP
+231 EADSTP
-237 TSTSSSSYEWKKEGA
+237 ASTSSSSYEWKKEGA

-290 FASAKNPKASTLVD
+290 FASTKNPKASTLVD
-304 AIVSTIGEDNEFVL
+304 AIISTIGEDNEFVQY
-318 FNSRTNQFKI
+318 NARTNQFKI

-357 NGISLNQEDKEVVAG
+357 NGIRLNQEDKEVVAG

-379 TILPTTA
+379 TILPMTA

-391 AEITSGSEFATLIG
+391 AEITSGSEFATLTG

-417 DADAGSKI
+417 DAAAGSKI
-425 VVTFTSTQ
+425 VVTFTSIQ
-433 NKADGSKAVASNAF
+433 SKADGSKAVASNTF

-452 STGGIASL
+452 STEGATLNLKGT
-460 VLGNWESGGFY
+460 WE
-471 GTLTLKFNEDRTGK
+471 
-485 VHYFSPDDGTETY
+485 DDGYPASTIVFKEDKTGTVEYQSLGSSYY
-498 FQFTWNNA
+498 FKFTWTNA
-506 TEAALADGGS
+506 TADSLADEGS
-516 FIEVDESGTPVEGS
+516 FIEIDEEGNEVD
-530 WFILSSFVYADSKI
+530 SSTF
-544 TLTMA
+544 TLTTFK
-549 LDGIGPETPVEFT
+549 LVDSQVVLQFEFEDPITFT
-562 KVVSVSDL
+562 KTVSVSDL